1 MSYFTAKM
9 HQIRFRLGRALAGFK
24 GRTSIG
30 EGKDQEAVALLEGAR
45 GLNLALAPPP
55 FLFSAP

>member
-30 EGKDQEAVALLEGAR
+30 EGKDQEAVALLEGIR
-45 GLNLALAPPP
+45 G
-55 FLFSAP
+55 